1 MADPTQADIDAA
13 QENDLNGVTLVKH
26 GDKTVQYDAAARDAA
41 IQKYQRRID
50 RRAHCGFAS
59 CGKGN

>member
-13 QENDLNGVTLVKH
+13 QSSDLEGVTLVKH
-26 GDKTVQYDAAARDAA
+26 GDKTVQYDPDARAEA
-41 IQKYQRRID
+41 IARYQRRID
-50 RRAHCGFAS
+50 RRAHCAFAK